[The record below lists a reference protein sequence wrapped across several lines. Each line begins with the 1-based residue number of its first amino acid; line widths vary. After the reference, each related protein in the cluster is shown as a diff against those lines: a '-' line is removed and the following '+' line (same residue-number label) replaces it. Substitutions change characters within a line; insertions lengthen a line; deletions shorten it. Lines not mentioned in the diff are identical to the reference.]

1 MPTIRR
7 NEQDID
13 VDVHVG
19 LKLREARILK
29 NLTQLDLGK
38 LVGLA
43 FQQIQKYENGANRI
57 GASRLWHLSQIL
69 ELPVSYFFEGLESG
83 KLVDADDAETAE
95 NIRRKSL
102 ELVRNF
108 YAIKEERVREAA
120 YQLIKGMAKSGG
132 R

>member
-1 MPTIRR
+1 MPDIRR
-7 NEQDID
+7 SDEDIE

-19 LKLREARILK
+19 LRLREARTLK
-29 NLTQLDLGK
+29 KLSQTDLAK

-43 FQQIQKYENGANRI
+43 FQQIQKYENGANRM

-83 KLVDADDAETAE
+83 KRLDADDAETAE

-108 YAIKEERVREAA
+108 YAIKNDGMREAA
-120 YQLIKGMAKSGG
+120 YQLIRGMAKSGG
-132 R
+132 